1 MVLPGMCRFRRVKQR
16 QCYDYYGVQCAAGTM
31 QPYLIGEG
39 AIPLLELNRVELLQL
54 LQPGGAIRQTDAL
67 SKVE

>member
-1 MVLPGMCRFRRVKQR
+1 
-16 QCYDYYGVQCAAGTM
+16 M

-54 LQPGGAIRQTDAL
+54 LRPGGAIHQTDAL